1 MFHLIPGRHGDFIR
15 LDNTG
20 VLMRL
25 RTKILMGFAAVL
37 ILTAVLGIA
46 AMRLTSGMG
55 DYSAEAAHIDNAR
68 GALLGGQVAY
78 VRYTA
83 LGDTAAAEKALK
95 DIAQCRQFLEM
106 AFAME
111 KDETNM
117 AGLQKAMSMVDKVH
131 ASIESVRDRQS
142 AATQV
147 RTKVS
152 ELTTQVYAQYD
163 DVLNRLENQVRVR
176 MDSSSVDLLVRLNS
190 IRNIINE
197 NVRAS
202 ALALNINSS
211 EEERNALI
219 SAVET
224 SRKDLQESLP
234 MFIIPENRAVF
245 EKMNALY
252 GTYCEQVV
260 AYADEL
266 AGVGVLQRATNA
278 DVEDL
283 LSQLEKLAGIG
294 VQMVQDFNAV
304 ADKSSLALMVFAL
317 LVGVGVALFIS
328 TNVMRQLGADPGEL
342 AALADR
348 VAGGDFEVDDG
359 AQHRGVLDNLLKM
372 VAMLKKNIEAAHE
385 QSAAAQAE
393 SEKARQAM
401 EEAEKASQEAHAQR
415 NAILAAADRLEGVIN
430 VVSSASEELSAQ
442 IEQCG
447 HGAAQQAARVTETAT
462 AMEEMNSTV
471 LEVARNAG
479 SAADISASTRQK
491 AEEGAHE
498 VHSVVTSIQEVQVQ
512 SEQLKQDMAALQ
524 EHAQSI
530 SHIMNVISDIADQT
544 NLLALNAA
552 IEAARAGEA
561 GRGFAVVADSVRQ
574 LAEKTMAST
583 TDVASAIKAIQEST
597 VKSTSQLDAAVQ
609 TINQATE
616 LATKSGEM
624 LSDIVN
630 LAEQTADQVRSIA
643 AASEQQSASS
653 EEITRSIDDV
663 NRISNETAEAM
674 RQSSEAVTELA
685 RQTHELGTL
694 VAEMKQA

>member
-1 MFHLIPGRHGDFIR
+1 
-15 LDNTG
+15 
-20 VLMRL
+20 MRL

-55 DYSAEAAHIDNAR
+55 NYSAEAAHIDNAR

-131 ASIESVRDRQS
+131 ASIESIRDRQS

-561 GRGFAVVADSVRQ
+561 GRGFAVVADEVRK
-574 LAEKTMAST
+574 LAEKTAQATDNVAHAVRDIQAATDRNTAS
-583 TDVASAIKAIQEST
+583 V
-597 VKSTSQLDAAVQ
+597 DAAVGSIESAAAKARTSGTALTEIVNMVDGAAGQVRAIATASEEQ
-609 TINQATE
+609 TSASEHIRQALEDVNAVSAETSEAMNQASRAVESLVDQARNLSE
-616 LATKSGEM
+616 LIEG
-624 LSDIVN
+624 
-630 LAEQTADQVRSIA
+630 
-643 AASEQQSASS
+643 
-653 EEITRSIDDV
+653 
-663 NRISNETAEAM
+663 
-674 RQSSEAVTELA
+674 
-685 RQTHELGTL
+685 
-694 VAEMKQA
+694 MKNA